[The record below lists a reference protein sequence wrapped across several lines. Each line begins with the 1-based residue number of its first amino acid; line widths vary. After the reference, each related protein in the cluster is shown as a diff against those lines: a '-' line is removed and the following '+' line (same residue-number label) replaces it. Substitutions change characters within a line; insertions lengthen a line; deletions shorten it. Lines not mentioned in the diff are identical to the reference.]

1 MAKTVL
7 LIRNTAPEN
16 YGGAETYQLELA
28 KLLSQHD
35 FSPVIITSSK
45 KLLSSAKK
53 NHLKS
58 VSAPF
63 NKTQNWSGL
72 RNLLLPAY
80 FLWELKLYFWYKKL
94 FIRLNP
100 SVVNIQS
107 RDDWLAATLAAKKLN
122 IRILWTDHMDF
133 RSWVLT
139 NVNKK
144 FKNPIGKYLLKLARI
159 PEKIIMI
166 SDFEANAFKNLVSP
180 RKFPNLTI
188 IKNGANDF
196 YNDYKKISPAKN
208 SFCYLGRLVDYKGIV
223 ELISAFKAVSKDFPS
238 ATLNLY
244 GSGTEQ
250 DLKKYKLLAEENPNI
265 IFCGFTNDPLEAL
278 AKNEIFLLP
287 SYREGLSLSLLDAI
301 MMKKVIIVSNVD
313 GNPEVIIDKKTGLL
327 VPPKDIK
334 SLERAMRELLK
345 NPDLRKTLSENA
357 RDFYETNFNFSKIFE
372 EKMLP
377 LYNNTK
383 D

>member
-1 MAKTVL
+1 
-7 LIRNTAPEN
+7 
-16 YGGAETYQLELA
+16 
-28 KLLSQHD
+28 
-35 FSPVIITSSK
+35 
-45 KLLSSAKK
+45 
-53 NHLKS
+53 
-58 VSAPF
+58 
-63 NKTQNWSGL
+63 
-72 RNLLLPAY
+72 
-80 FLWELKLYFWYKKL
+80 
-94 FIRLNP
+94 
-100 SVVNIQS
+100 
-107 RDDWLAATLAAKKLN
+107 
-122 IRILWTDHMDF
+122 MDF

-180 RKFPNLTI
+180 CKFPNLTI

-301 MMKKVIIVSNVD
+301 MMKKVIIASDVD